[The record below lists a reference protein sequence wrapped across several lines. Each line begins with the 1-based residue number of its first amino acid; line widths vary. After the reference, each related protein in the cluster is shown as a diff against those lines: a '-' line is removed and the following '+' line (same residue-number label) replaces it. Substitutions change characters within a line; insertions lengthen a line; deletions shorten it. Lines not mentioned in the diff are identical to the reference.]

1 MRRPA
6 LIAGC
11 LGILLAP
18 MVGAQVP
25 ESSFSDSVLEFQ
37 EAKLTLQTA
46 ASEIADLRKR
56 LQNSEETVRRLT
68 ESLAVANAEA
78 EYFRNQSFE
87 LKLRIEA
94 LGLESV
100 GGDEEGLQSRLLKA
114 ARDLQI
120 LQEEKDELATQMIE
134 LSESI
139 LRYIATAETT
149 DFEARLDVEA
159 QLRESA
165 ELLGYL
171 PTEAERANPIPS
183 SLLSAGVLSIKE
195 EWGLVVLNVG
205 KQHGVKS
212 GMTFKITRNGRPV
225 ARVRV
230 GWVRESISGAVIQ
243 ELDLGKE
250 RIRVGDPAK
259 AELSR

>member
-1 MRRPA
+1 MA
-6 LIAGC
+6 S
-11 LGILLAP
+11 
-18 MVGAQVP
+18 AQP

-46 ASEIADLRKR
+46 ASEIADLRER
-56 LQNSEETVRRLT
+56 LAAAEETVKRLT
-68 ESLAVANAEA
+68 ESLAVANAES

-100 GGDEEGLQSRLLKA
+100 GGDDKGLQSRLLKA
-114 ARDLQI
+114 ARDIQI
-120 LQEEKDELATQMIE
+120 LHEEKDQLATQLIE
-134 LSESI
+134 MSESI
-139 LRYIATAETT
+139 LRYLSTAETT
-149 DFEARLDVEA
+149 DFEARLDVET
-159 QLRESA
+159 QLRKSA
-165 ELLGYL
+165 DALGFL
-171 PTEAERANPIPS
+171 PSDAETASPLPS
-183 SLLSAGVLSIKE
+183 SLLAAGVLSIKE

-205 KQHGVKS
+205 REHGVKS
-212 GMTFKITRNGRPV
+212 GMLFRINRNGQPI

-250 RIRVGDPAK
+250 RIRVGDPAV
-259 AELSR
+259 AEFSR